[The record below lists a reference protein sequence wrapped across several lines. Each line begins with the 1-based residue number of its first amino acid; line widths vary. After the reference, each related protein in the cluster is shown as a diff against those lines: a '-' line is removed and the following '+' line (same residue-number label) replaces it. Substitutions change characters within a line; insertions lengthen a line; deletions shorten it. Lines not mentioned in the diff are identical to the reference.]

1 MYIDEVTLQGV
12 VCVCACVCVRVCV
25 YVCVCVCV
33 SVVCHKSPFTFAC
46 VLVFTESINIIIMNL
61 LTNSLQVFG
70 INRVAF

>member
-1 MYIDEVTLQGV
+1 M
-12 VCVCACVCVRVCV
+12 CVR
-25 YVCVCVCV
+25 VCVCVCV
-33 SVVCHKSPFTFAC
+33 SAACHKSPCTFAC